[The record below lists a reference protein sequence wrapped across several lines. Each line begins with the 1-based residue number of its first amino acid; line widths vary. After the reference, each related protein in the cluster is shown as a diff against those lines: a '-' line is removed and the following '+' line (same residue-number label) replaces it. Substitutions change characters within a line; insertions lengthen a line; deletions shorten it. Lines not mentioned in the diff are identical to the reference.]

1 MNFMEKFSDAVSEA
15 LEKAFELA
23 KSSKHTYVTENH
35 LLLALL
41 ENTESL
47 FYLVIKDIHGNPG
60 LLNTAVKDALSREPT
75 VVEGEVDPKPSPGLQ
90 TLLRDAKQEAKTLG
104 DEYISGDHL
113 LLAFW
118 SSNKE
123 PFNSWKQ
130 TTKVSFK
137 DLKNLITKIRRGNRM
152 DSPSAESNFQGLEKY
167 CKNLTA
173 LAREGKL
180 DPVIGRDE
188 EIRRTIQVLSRRTKN
203 NPMLI
208 GEPGVGKTAIAEGL
222 ALRLIQGDVPESLK
236 GKQLYVLDMGALIAG
251 AKYRGEF
258 EERLKS
264 VLKDVESGDG
274 EHIIFIDE
282 VHTLVGA
289 GATDGAMDAANL
301 LKPALARGTLHCIGA
316 TTLNE
321 YQKYIEKDAAL
332 ERRFQPIF
340 VTEPSLE
347 DAVFILRGLREKY
360 EIFHGVR
367 ITEGALSAAV
377 LLSYRYIPDRFLP
390 DKAIDLIDE
399 AASLIRMQIG
409 SLPLPIDEKERELAA
424 LIVKQEAIKREQS
437 PSYQEEADAMQK
449 SIDALREEL
458 ASLRLGWDEEKK
470 LISGL
475 KEKKNSLESMKF
487 SEEEAE
493 RVADYNRVAE
503 LRYSLIPQL
512 EEEIK
517 QDEASLNQRD
527 NRLLQEEVDERLIAQ
542 VVANWTGIPV
552 QKMLEGE
559 AEKLLILEES
569 LEERVVGQPFAVSAV
584 SDSIRAA
591 RVGLNDPQRPLGVF
605 LFLGP
610 TGVGKTELAKAL
622 ADLLFNKEEAM
633 VRFDMSEYMEKHSI
647 SKLIGSSPGYVGY
660 EEGGS
665 LSEALRRRPYSVV
678 LFDEIEKADKEV
690 LNILL
695 QVFDDG
701 ILTDG
706 KKRKVNCKNAL
717 FIMTSNI
724 GSPELADYCSKKGS
738 ELTKEAIL
746 SVVSPV
752 LKRYLSPE
760 FMNRIDEI
768 LPFVPLTK
776 EDIVKI
782 VGIQMRRIA
791 QRLKARRINLSWDD
805 SVILFLSEQGYD
817 SAFGARPLKRLI
829 QQKVVIL
836 LSKALLKGDIKPD
849 TSIELTMAKEVLVF
863 KKVETP
869 S

>member
-1 MNFMEKFSDAVSEA
+1 MDKISDAVSEA

-23 KSSKHTYVTENH
+23 KSLKNPYVGENH
-35 LLLALL
+35 FLKCLL
-41 ENTESL
+41 ENTEAL
-47 FYLVIKDIHGNPG
+47 FYLIIKDIQNNPK
-60 LLNTAVKDALSREPT
+60 LLISAVNDALSLEPS
-75 VVEGEVDPKPSPGLQ
+75 VVEGDTMPKPSPGLQ
-90 TLLRDAKQEAKTLG
+90 SLLLDAKHIAKDFG
-104 DEYISGDHL
+104 DEYLSGDHV

-118 SSNKE
+118 KSSKE
-123 PFNSWKQ
+123 PFASWKK
-130 TTKVSFK
+130 TAKISLE
-137 DLKNLITKIRRGNRM
+137 DLKNLISKIRRGNRM
-152 DSPSAESNFQGLEKY
+152 DSPSSETNLRGLEKY
-167 CKNLTA
+167 CKNLTS
-173 LAREGKL
+173 LAKEGKL

-222 ALRLIQGDVPESLK
+222 ALRIVQGDVPESLK

-264 VLKDVESGDG
+264 VLKDVEAV
-274 EHIIFIDE
+274 ENECVLFIDE

-367 ITEGALSAAV
+367 ITEGALNAAV
-377 LLSYRYIPDRFLP
+377 LLSYRYIADRFLP

-409 SLPLPIDEKERELAA
+409 SLPLPIDEKERELSA
-424 LIVKQEAIKREQS
+424 LIIKQEAIKREKA
-437 PSYQEEADAMQK
+437 PSYQEEAEAMQN
-449 SIDALREEL
+449 SIDQLKEEL
-458 ASLRLGWDEEKK
+458 KVLRLRWDEEKK
-470 LISGL
+470 LIAGL
-475 KEKKNSLESMKF
+475 KEKKNSLENMKF

-493 RVADYNRVAE
+493 RIADYNRVAE
-503 LRYSLIPQL
+503 LRYSLIPAL
-512 EEEIK
+512 EEEIR
-517 QDEASLNQRD
+517 QDEATLNQRD

-552 QKMLEGE
+552 QRMLEGE
-559 AEKLLILEES
+559 AEKLLVLEES
-569 LEERVVGQPFAVSAV
+569 LEERVVGQPFAIAAV

-591 RVGLNDPQRPLGVF
+591 RVGLSDPQRPLGVF

-633 VRFDMSEYMEKHSI
+633 IRFDMTEYMEKHSV
-647 SKLIGSSPGYVGY
+647 SKLIGSPPGYVGY

-690 LNILL
+690 FNILL
-695 QVFDDG
+695 QIFDEG
-701 ILTDG
+701 ILTDS

-724 GSPELADYCSKKGS
+724 GSQELAEYCAKKGS
-738 ELTKEAIL
+738 DVTKDTVL
-746 SVVSPV
+746 SVVAPA
-752 LKRYLSPE
+752 LKKYFSPE
-760 FMNRIDEI
+760 FINRIDDI
-768 LPFVPLTK
+768 LPFVPLNT

-782 VGIQMRRIA
+782 VGIQMRRVA
-791 QRLKARRINLSWDD
+791 HRLLERRVTLTWDD
-805 SVILFLSEQGYD
+805 SVTLYLSEEGYE
-817 SAFGARPLKRLI
+817 SSFGARPLKRLI
-829 QQKVVIL
+829 QQKVVTL
-836 LSKALLKGDIKPD
+836 LSKALLKGDIKAD
-849 TSIELTMAKEVLVF
+849 TSIELTMSKGVLLF
-863 KKVETP
+863 KKVENT
-869 S
+869 

>member
-1 MNFMEKFSDAVSEA
+1 MDKISDAVSEA

-23 KSSKHTYVTENH
+23 KSQKNPYVSENH
-35 LLLALL
+35 FLKCLL

-47 FYLVIKDIHGNPG
+47 FYLIIKEIQSNPK
-60 LLNTAVKDALSREPT
+60 LLISAVDKALSLEPS
-75 VVEGEVDPKPSPGLQ
+75 VVEGDAMPKPSSGLQ
-90 TLLRDAKQEAKTLG
+90 SLLLDAKHEAKDLG
-104 DEYISGDHL
+104 DTYLSGDHV

-118 SSNKE
+118 KSNKE
-123 PFNSWKQ
+123 PFASWKN
-130 TTKVSFK
+130 TVKISLD
-137 DLKNLITKIRRGNRM
+137 DLKKLIINIRRGNRM
-152 DSPSAESNFQGLEKY
+152 DSPSAENNLRGLEKY
-167 CKNLTA
+167 CKNLTL
-173 LAREGKL
+173 LAKEGKL

-188 EIRRTIQVLSRRTKN
+188 EIRRTVQVLSRRTKN

-222 ALRLIQGDVPESLK
+222 ALRIVQGDIPESLK
-236 GKQLYVLDMGALIAG
+236 GKHLYVLDMGALIAG

-264 VLKDVESGDG
+264 VLKDVESVDG
-274 EHIIFIDE
+274 ESILFIDE

-367 ITEGALSAAV
+367 ITEGALNAAV

-424 LIVKQEAIKREQS
+424 LIVKQEAIKREKA
-437 PSYQEEADAMQK
+437 PAYQEEAEAMQQ
-449 SIDALREEL
+449 SIDQLKEEL
-458 ASLRLGWDEEKK
+458 AVLRLRWDEEKK

-475 KEKKNSLESMKF
+475 KEKKNSLENMKF

-493 RVADYNRVAE
+493 RIADYNRVAE
-503 LRYSLIPQL
+503 LRYSLIPAL
-512 EEEIK
+512 EEEIRH
-517 QDEASLNQRD
+517 DEEALNQRD
-527 NRLLQEEVDERLIAQ
+527 HRLLQEEVDERLIAQ

-559 AEKLLILEES
+559 AEKLLVLEES
-569 LEERVVGQPFAVSAV
+569 LEERVVGQPFAISAV

-591 RVGLNDPQRPLGVF
+591 RVGLSDPQRPLGVF

-633 VRFDMSEYMEKHSI
+633 VRFDMTEYMEKHSV
-647 SKLIGSSPGYVGY
+647 SKLIGSPPGYVGY

-678 LFDEIEKADKEV
+678 LFDEIEKADREV
-690 LNILL
+690 FNILL
-695 QVFDDG
+695 QIFDEG
-701 ILTDG
+701 ILTDS

-724 GSPELADYCSKKGS
+724 GSQELADYCAKKGS
-738 ELTKEAIL
+738 EVSKETVL
-746 SVVSPV
+746 SVVSPT
-752 LKRYLSPE
+752 LRKYFSPE
-760 FMNRIDEI
+760 FINRIDDI
-768 LPFVPLTK
+768 LPFIPLST

-782 VGIQMRRIA
+782 VGIQMRRVA
-791 QRLKARRINLSWDD
+791 QRMLERRVTLTWDD
-805 SVILFLSEQGYD
+805 SVILYLSEQGYD

-829 QQKVVIL
+829 QQKVVTL
-836 LSKALLKGDIKPD
+836 LSKALLKGDIKAD
-849 TSIELTMAKEVLVF
+849 TSIELTMFKDIILF
-863 KKVETP
+863 KKV
-869 S
+869 SG

>member
-1 MNFMEKFSDAVSEA
+1 MDKISDAVSEA

-23 KSSKHTYVTENH
+23 KSQKNPYVSENH
-35 LLLALL
+35 FLKCLL

-47 FYLVIKDIHGNPG
+47 FYLIIKEIQSNPK
-60 LLNTAVKDALSREPT
+60 LLISAVDKALSLEPA
-75 VVEGEVDPKPSPGLQ
+75 VVEGDAMPKPSSGLQ
-90 TLLRDAKQEAKTLG
+90 SLLLDAKHEAKDLG
-104 DEYISGDHL
+104 DTYISGDHV

-118 SSNKE
+118 KSNKE
-123 PFNSWKQ
+123 PFASWKN
-130 TTKVSFK
+130 TVKISLD
-137 DLKNLITKIRRGNRM
+137 DLKKLIINIRRGKRM
-152 DSPSAESNFQGLEKY
+152 DSPSAENNLRGLEKY
-167 CKNLTA
+167 CKNLTL
-173 LAREGKL
+173 LAKEGKL

-188 EIRRTIQVLSRRTKN
+188 EIRRTVQVLSRRTKN

-222 ALRLIQGDVPESLK
+222 ALRIVQGDIPESLK

-264 VLKDVESGDG
+264 VLKDVESVDG
-274 EHIIFIDE
+274 ESILFIDE

-301 LKPALARGTLHCIGA
+301 LKPALARGTLHCIGS

-367 ITEGALSAAV
+367 ITEGALNAAV

-424 LIVKQEAIKREQS
+424 LIVKQEAIKREKA
-437 PSYQEEADAMQK
+437 PAYQEEAEAMQQ
-449 SIDALREEL
+449 SIDQLKEEL
-458 ASLRLGWDEEKK
+458 AVLRLRWDEEKK

-475 KEKKNSLESMKF
+475 KEKKNSLENMKF

-493 RVADYNRVAE
+493 RIADYNRVAE
-503 LRYSLIPQL
+503 LRYSLIPAL
-512 EEEIK
+512 EEEIRH
-517 QDEASLNQRD
+517 DEEALNQRD
-527 NRLLQEEVDERLIAQ
+527 HRLLQEEVDERLIAQ

-559 AEKLLILEES
+559 AEKLLVLEES
-569 LEERVVGQPFAVSAV
+569 LEERVVGQPFAISAV

-591 RVGLNDPQRPLGVF
+591 RVGLSDPQRPLGVF

-633 VRFDMSEYMEKHSI
+633 VRFDMTEYMEKHSV
-647 SKLIGSSPGYVGY
+647 SKLIGSPPGYVGY

-678 LFDEIEKADKEV
+678 LFDEIEKADREV
-690 LNILL
+690 FNILL
-695 QVFDDG
+695 QIFDEG
-701 ILTDG
+701 ILTDS

-724 GSPELADYCSKKGS
+724 GSQELADYCAKKGS
-738 ELTKEAIL
+738 EVSKETVL
-746 SVVSPV
+746 SVVSPT
-752 LKRYLSPE
+752 LRKYFSPE
-760 FMNRIDEI
+760 FINRIDDI
-768 LPFVPLTK
+768 LPFIPLST

-782 VGIQMRRIA
+782 VGIQMRRVA
-791 QRLKARRINLSWDD
+791 QRMLERRVTLTWDD
-805 SVILFLSEQGYD
+805 SVILYLSEQGYD

-829 QQKVVIL
+829 QQKVVTL
-836 LSKALLKGDIKPD
+836 LSKALLKGDIKAD
-849 TSIELTMAKEVLVF
+849 TSIELTMSKDIILF
-863 KKVETP
+863 KKV
-869 S
+869 SG

>member
-1 MNFMEKFSDAVSEA
+1 MDKISDAVSEA

-23 KSSKHTYVTENH
+23 KSQKNPYVSENH
-35 LLLALL
+35 FLKCLL

-47 FYLVIKDIHGNPG
+47 FYLIIKEIQSNPK
-60 LLNTAVKDALSREPT
+60 LLISAVDKALSLEPS
-75 VVEGEVDPKPSPGLQ
+75 VVEGDAMPKPSSGLQ
-90 TLLRDAKQEAKTLG
+90 SLLLDAKHEAKDLG
-104 DEYISGDHL
+104 DTYLSGDHV

-118 SSNKE
+118 KSNKE
-123 PFNSWKQ
+123 PFASWKN
-130 TTKVSFK
+130 TVKISLD
-137 DLKNLITKIRRGNRM
+137 DLKKLIINIRRGNRM
-152 DSPSAESNFQGLEKY
+152 NSPSAENNLRGLEKY
-167 CKNLTA
+167 CKNLTL
-173 LAREGKL
+173 LAKEGKL

-188 EIRRTIQVLSRRTKN
+188 EIRRTVQVLSRRTKN

-222 ALRLIQGDVPESLK
+222 ALRIVQGDIPESLK

-264 VLKDVESGDG
+264 VLKDVESVDG
-274 EHIIFIDE
+274 ESILFIDE

-367 ITEGALSAAV
+367 ITEGALNAAV

-424 LIVKQEAIKREQS
+424 LIVKQEAIKREKA
-437 PSYQEEADAMQK
+437 PAYQEEAEAMQQ
-449 SIDALREEL
+449 SIDQLKEEL
-458 ASLRLGWDEEKK
+458 AVLRLRWDEEKK

-475 KEKKNSLESMKF
+475 KEKKNSLENMKF

-493 RVADYNRVAE
+493 RIADYNRVAE
-503 LRYSLIPQL
+503 LRYSLIPAL
-512 EEEIK
+512 EEEIRH
-517 QDEASLNQRD
+517 DEEALNQRD
-527 NRLLQEEVDERLIAQ
+527 HRLLQEEVDERLIAQ

-559 AEKLLILEES
+559 AEKLLVLEES
-569 LEERVVGQPFAVSAV
+569 LEERVVGQPFAISAV

-591 RVGLNDPQRPLGVF
+591 RVGLSDPQRPLGVF

-633 VRFDMSEYMEKHSI
+633 VRFDMTEYMEKHSV
-647 SKLIGSSPGYVGY
+647 SKLIGSPPGYVGY

-678 LFDEIEKADKEV
+678 LFDEIEKADREV
-690 LNILL
+690 FNILL
-695 QVFDDG
+695 QIFDEG
-701 ILTDG
+701 ILTDS

-724 GSPELADYCSKKGS
+724 GSQELADYCAKKGS
-738 ELTKEAIL
+738 EVSKETVL
-746 SVVSPV
+746 SVVSPT
-752 LKRYLSPE
+752 LRKYFSPE
-760 FMNRIDEI
+760 FINRIDDI
-768 LPFVPLTK
+768 LPFIPLST

-782 VGIQMRRIA
+782 VGIQMRRVA
-791 QRLKARRINLSWDD
+791 QRMLERRVTLTWDD
-805 SVILFLSEQGYD
+805 SVILYLSEQGYD

-829 QQKVVIL
+829 QQKVVTL
-836 LSKALLKGDIKPD
+836 LSKALLKGDIKAD
-849 TSIELTMAKEVLVF
+849 TSIELTMSKDIILF
-863 KKVETP
+863 KKVGG
-869 S
+869 

>member
-1 MNFMEKFSDAVSEA
+1 MDKISDAVSEA

-23 KSSKHTYVTENH
+23 KSQKNPYVSENH
-35 LLLALL
+35 FLKCLL

-47 FYLVIKDIHGNPG
+47 FYLIIKEIQSNPK
-60 LLNTAVKDALSREPT
+60 LLISAVDKALSLEPA
-75 VVEGEVDPKPSPGLQ
+75 VVEGDAMPKPSSGLQ
-90 TLLRDAKQEAKTLG
+90 SLLLDAKHEAKDLG
-104 DEYISGDHL
+104 DTYISGDHV

-118 SSNKE
+118 KSNKE
-123 PFNSWKQ
+123 PFASWKN
-130 TTKVSFK
+130 TVKISLD
-137 DLKNLITKIRRGNRM
+137 DLQKLIINIRRGKRM
-152 DSPSAESNFQGLEKY
+152 DSPSAENNLRGLEKY
-167 CKNLTA
+167 CKNLTL
-173 LAREGKL
+173 LAKEGKL

-188 EIRRTIQVLSRRTKN
+188 EIRRTVQVLSRRTKN

-222 ALRLIQGDVPESLK
+222 ALRIVQGDIPESLK

-264 VLKDVESGDG
+264 VLKDVESVDG
-274 EHIIFIDE
+274 ESILFIDE

-367 ITEGALSAAV
+367 ITEGALNAAV

-424 LIVKQEAIKREQS
+424 LIVKQEAIKREKA
-437 PSYQEEADAMQK
+437 PAYQEEAEAMQQ
-449 SIDALREEL
+449 SIDQLKEEL
-458 ASLRLGWDEEKK
+458 AVLRLRWDEEKK

-475 KEKKNSLESMKF
+475 KEKKNSLENMKF

-493 RVADYNRVAE
+493 RIADYNRVAE
-503 LRYSLIPQL
+503 LRYSLIPAL
-512 EEEIK
+512 EEEIRH
-517 QDEASLNQRD
+517 DEEALNQRD
-527 NRLLQEEVDERLIAQ
+527 HRLLQEEVDERLIAQ

-559 AEKLLILEES
+559 AEKLLVLEES
-569 LEERVVGQPFAVSAV
+569 LEERVVGQPFAISAV

-591 RVGLNDPQRPLGVF
+591 RVGLSDPQRPLGVF

-633 VRFDMSEYMEKHSI
+633 VRFDMTEYMEKHSV
-647 SKLIGSSPGYVGY
+647 SKLIGSPPGYVGY

-678 LFDEIEKADKEV
+678 LFDEIEKADREV
-690 LNILL
+690 FNILL
-695 QVFDDG
+695 QIFDEG
-701 ILTDG
+701 ILTDS

-724 GSPELADYCSKKGS
+724 GSQELADYCAKKGS
-738 ELTKEAIL
+738 EVSKETVL
-746 SVVSPV
+746 SVVSPT
-752 LKRYLSPE
+752 LRKYFSPE
-760 FMNRIDEI
+760 FINRIDDI
-768 LPFVPLTK
+768 LPFIPLST

-782 VGIQMRRIA
+782 VGIQMRRVA
-791 QRLKARRINLSWDD
+791 QRMLERRVTLTWDD
-805 SVILFLSEQGYD
+805 SVTLYLSEQGYD

-829 QQKVVIL
+829 QQKVVTL
-836 LSKALLKGDIKPD
+836 LSKALLKGDIKAD
-849 TSIELTMAKEVLVF
+849 TSIELTMSKDIILF
-863 KKVETP
+863 KKVTG
-869 S
+869 

>member
-1 MNFMEKFSDAVSEA
+1 MEKFSDAVSEA

-23 KSSKHTYVTENH
+23 KNSKHSYVTENH
-35 LLLALL
+35 LLKSLL
-41 ENTESL
+41 QNPGSL
-47 FYLVIKDIHGNPG
+47 FCLVVKDVHGNLG
-60 LLNTAVKDALSREPT
+60 LLTSAVDDALRREPT
-75 VVEGEVDPKPSPGLQ
+75 VVEGTAVASPSPSLQ
-90 TLLRDAKQEAKTLG
+90 QLLLNAHQEARSMG
-104 DEYISGDHL
+104 DEYLSGDHL

-118 SSNKE
+118 RSTKE
-123 PFNSWKQ
+123 PFASWRKTVK
-130 TTKVSFK
+130 TTSEA
-137 DLKNLITKIRRGNRM
+137 LKELITKLRQGSRM
-152 DSPSAESNFQGLEKY
+152 DSPSAEENLKGLEKY
-167 CKNLTA
+167 CKNLTV

-222 ALRLIQGDVPESLK
+222 ALRIVQGDVPESLK
-236 GKQLYVLDMGALIAG
+236 EKHLYVLDMGALIAG

-264 VLKDVESGDG
+264 VLKGVEASEG
-274 EHIIFIDE
+274 ECILFIDE

-367 ITEGALSAAV
+367 ITEGALNAAV
-377 LLSYRYIPDRFLP
+377 VLSYRYITDRFLP

-409 SLPLPIDEKERELAA
+409 SLPLPIDEKERELSA
-424 LIVKQEAIKREQS
+424 LIVKQEAIKREQA
-437 PSYQEEADAMQK
+437 PAYQEEAEDMQK
-449 SIDALREEL
+449 AIDRVKEEL
-458 ASLRLGWDEEKK
+458 AALRLRWDEEKG
-470 LISGL
+470 LITGL
-475 KEKKNSLESMKF
+475 KEKKNALENLKF
-487 SEEEAE
+487 AEEEAE
-493 RVADYNRVAE
+493 RTADYNRVAE
-503 LRYSLIPQL
+503 LRYSLIPSL
-512 EEEIK
+512 EEEIHLAE
-517 QDEASLNQRD
+517 EALNQRD
-527 NRLLQEEVDERLIAQ
+527 GRLLQEEVDERLIAQ

-559 AEKLLILEES
+559 SEKLLVLEES
-569 LEERVVGQPFAVSAV
+569 LEERVVGQPFAIAAV

-591 RVGLNDPQRPLGVF
+591 RVGLSDPQRPLGVF

-622 ADLLFNKEEAM
+622 AELLFNKEEAM
-633 VRFDMSEYMEKHSI
+633 IRFDMTEYMEKHSV
-647 SKLIGSSPGYVGY
+647 SKLIGSPPGYVGY

-690 LNILL
+690 FNILL
-695 QVFDDG
+695 QIFDDG
-701 ILTDG
+701 ILTDS

-724 GSPELADYCSKKGS
+724 GSQELADYCTKKG
-738 ELTKEAIL
+738 TIVDKEAVL
-746 SVVSPV
+746 SVVAPA
-752 LKRYLSPE
+752 LKNYFSPE
-760 FMNRIDEI
+760 FINRIDDI
-768 LPFVPLTK
+768 LPFVPLTT

-782 VGIQMRRIA
+782 VGIQMNRVA
-791 QRLKARRINLSWDD
+791 LRLLERKISLTWDD
-805 SVILFLSEQGYD
+805 SLVLFLSEQGYD

-829 QQKVVIL
+829 QQKVVTM
-836 LSKALLKGDIKPD
+836 LSKALLKGDIKPGMAV
-849 TSIELTMAKEVLVF
+849 ELTMAKDVVVF
-863 KKVETP
+863 KIKTNPAV
-869 S
+869 

>member
-1 MNFMEKFSDAVSEA
+1 MDAVSDAVNEA
-15 LEKAFELA
+15 VEKAFDFA
-23 KSSKHTYVTENH
+23 KKAKHAYVTENH
-35 LLLALL
+35 LLKFLL
-41 ENTESL
+41 ENTDSL
-47 FYLVIKDIHGNPG
+47 FYLVLKDLHGNVS
-60 LLNTAVKDALSREPT
+60 LLTSAVDDALSREAT
-75 VVEGEVDPKPSPGLQ
+75 LEGENNGMPRPSPSLQ
-90 TLLRDAKQEAKTLG
+90 QILFDAKNEAKELG
-104 DEYISGDHL
+104 DEYLSGDHL

-118 SSNKE
+118 LSTKE
-123 PFNSWKQ
+123 PFASWKK
-130 TTKVSFK
+130 TLKVTQK
-137 DLKNLITKIRRGNRM
+137 ELKERISKLRRGNRM
-152 DSPSAESNFQGLEKY
+152 DSPSAESNVQGLEKY
-167 CKNLTA
+167 CKNLTS
-173 LAREGKL
+173 LAKEGKL

-222 ALRLIQGDVPESLK
+222 ALRIVQGDIPDPLK

-264 VLKDVESGDG
+264 VLKEVEAAEG
-274 EHIIFIDE
+274 ESLLFIDE
-282 VHTLVGA
+282 VHTLIGA

-301 LKPALARGTLHCIGA
+301 LKPALARGSLHCIGA

-340 VTEPSLE
+340 VSEPSLE
-347 DAVFILRGLREKY
+347 DSVFILRGLREKY

-367 ITEGALSAAV
+367 ITEGALNAAV
-377 LLSYRYIPDRFLP
+377 LLSYRYITDRFLP

-409 SLPLPIDEKERELAA
+409 SLPLPIDEKERELAS
-424 LIVKQEAIKREQS
+424 LIVKQEAIKREKS
-437 PSYQEEADAMQK
+437 PSYQEEAAGIQK
-449 SIDALREEL
+449 EIDKLKEEL
-458 ASLRLGWDEEKK
+458 AALRLRWDEEKK

-475 KEKKNSLESMKF
+475 KEKKNSLENLKF
-487 SEEEAE
+487 AEEEAE

-503 LRYSLIPQL
+503 LRYSLIPAL

-517 QDEASLNQRD
+517 RDEAMLNQRD

-552 QKMLEGE
+552 NKMLEGE
-559 AEKLLILEES
+559 ADKLLVLEES
-569 LEERVVGQPFAVSAV
+569 LEERVVGQPFAISSV

-591 RVGLNDPQRPLGVF
+591 RVGLSDPQRPLGVF

-622 ADLLFNKEEAM
+622 ADLLFNREEAM
-633 VRFDMSEYMEKHSI
+633 VRFDMTEYMEKHSV
-647 SKLIGSSPGYVGY
+647 SKLIGSPPGYVGY

-690 LNILL
+690 FNILL
-695 QVFDDG
+695 QIFDEG
-701 ILTDG
+701 ILTDS

-724 GSPELADYCSKKGS
+724 GSQELADYCAKKGS
-738 ELTKEAIL
+738 RVTKESVL
-746 SVVSPV
+746 SVVSPT
-752 LKRYLSPE
+752 LRKYFTPE
-760 FMNRIDEI
+760 FINRIDEI
-768 LPFVPLTK
+768 LPFVPLGN

-782 VGIQMRRIA
+782 VSIQMRRVA
-791 QRLKARRINLSWDD
+791 QRMAERRVTLTWDD
-805 SVILFLSEQGYD
+805 SVILYLSEEGYD
-817 SAFGARPLKRLI
+817 SSFGARPLKRLI
-829 QQKVVIL
+829 QQKVVTL

-849 TSIELTMAKEVLVF
+849 TTVELTMSKGVIVF
-863 KKVETP
+863 KN
-869 S
+869 